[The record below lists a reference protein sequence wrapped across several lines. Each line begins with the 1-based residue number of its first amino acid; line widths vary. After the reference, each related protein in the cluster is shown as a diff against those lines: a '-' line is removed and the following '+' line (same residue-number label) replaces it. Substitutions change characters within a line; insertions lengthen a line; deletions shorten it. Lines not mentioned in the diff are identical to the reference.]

1 MGEKSSGGSLKMKKV
16 GFIGLG
22 NMGLPMAY
30 NIIKAGIEVNAF
42 DLSTDAMQ
50 RAEELGMATKNHAS
64 EVLENIDAL
73 ITMLPND
80 KAVENIYLKAVSYTH
95 LTLPTTPYV

>member
-1 MGEKSSGGSLKMKKV
+1 MKRV

-22 NMGLPMAY
+22 NMGLPMAS
-30 NIIKAGIEVNAF
+30 NILKAGIEINAF
-42 DLSTDAMQ
+42 DLSVDAMLK
-50 RAEELGMATKNHAS
+50 ADELGMKTKNTAS

-80 KAVENIYLKAVSYTH
+80 MAVENIFLKEN
-95 LTLPTTPYV
+95 